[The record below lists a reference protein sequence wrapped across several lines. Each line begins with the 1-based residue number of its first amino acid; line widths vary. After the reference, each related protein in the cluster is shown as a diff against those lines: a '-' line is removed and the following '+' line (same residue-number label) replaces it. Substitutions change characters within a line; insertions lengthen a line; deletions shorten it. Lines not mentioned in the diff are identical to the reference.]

1 MSDLIIIYG
10 FFAAFI
16 CVGVLFLLQG
26 EFYVK
31 LYRKSVEENTAE
43 DHAAAFRAPWTD
55 VEPRRLAGDRRA
67 RSLSKTYIKLGMIF
81 AGIGLIGI
89 IVFTV
94 THGV

>member
-43 DHAAAFRAPWTD
+43 DHAAAFGTPWTD

-67 RSLSKTYIKLGMIF
+67 RSLSKTYIKLGVIF

-89 IVFTV
+89 IVFAV

>member
-1 MSDLIIIYG
+1 MSDLIIVYG
-10 FFAAFI
+10 FFVVFI
-16 CVGVLFLLQG
+16 FLGVLFLLRG
-26 EFYVK
+26 GFYVK

-43 DHAAAFRAPWTD
+43 DHAAAFGAPWTD

-67 RSLSKTYIKLGMIF
+67 RSLAKTYIKLGVIF

>member
-31 LYRKSVEENTAE
+31 LYRKSVEEYTAE
-43 DHAAAFRAPWTD
+43 DHAAAFGAPWTD
-55 VEPRRLAGDRRA
+55 ADPRRLAGDRRA
-67 RSLSKTYIKLGMIF
+67 RSLSKTYIKLGVIF

>member
-31 LYRKSVEENTAE
+31 RYRKSVEENTAE
-43 DHAAAFRAPWTD
+43 DHAAAFGAPWTD

-67 RSLSKTYIKLGMIF
+67 RSLSKTYIKLGVIF

>member
-26 EFYVK
+26 WFYVK
-31 LYRKSVEENTAE
+31 RYWKSVEENTAE
-43 DHAAAFRAPWTD
+43 DHAAAFGAPWTD

-67 RSLSKTYIKLGMIF
+67 RSLSKTYIKLGVIF
-81 AGIGLIGI
+81 AGIGFIGI

>member
-31 LYRKSVEENTAE
+31 LYMKSVEENTAE
-43 DHAAAFRAPWTD
+43 DHAAAFGAPWTD

-67 RSLSKTYIKLGMIF
+67 RSLSKTYIKLGVIF

>member
-10 FFAAFI
+10 FFVVFI
-16 CVGVLFLLQG
+16 FLGVLFLLQG
-26 EFYVK
+26 GFFLK
-31 LYRKSVEENTAE
+31 RYRRSVEANTAE
-43 DHAAAFRAPWTD
+43 DHAAAFGAPWTD

-67 RSLSKTYIKLGMIF
+67 RSLSKTYIKLGVIF
-81 AGIGLIGI
+81 AGIGLMGI

>member
-26 EFYVK
+26 GFYVK
-31 LYRKSVEENTAE
+31 RYRKSVEENTAA
-43 DHAAAFRAPWTD
+43 DHAAAFGAPWTD
-55 VEPRRLAGDRRA
+55 VEPRRLEGDRRA
-67 RSLSKTYIKLGMIF
+67 RSLSKTYIKLGVIF

>member
-31 LYRKSVEENTAE
+31 RYRKSVEENTAE
-43 DHAAAFRAPWTD
+43 DRAAAFGAPWTD
-55 VEPRRLAGDRRA
+55 VEPGRLAGDRRA
-67 RSLSKTYIKLGMIF
+67 RSFSKTYIKLGVIF
-81 AGIGLIGI
+81 AGIGLVGI
-89 IVFTV
+89 IVFMV

>member
-10 FFAAFI
+10 FFVVFI
-16 CVGVLFLLQG
+16 FLGVLFLFQG
-26 EFYVK
+26 GFFLK
-31 LYRKSVEENTAE
+31 RYRRSVEEDTAE
-43 DHAAAFRAPWTD
+43 DHAAAFGAPWTD
-55 VEPRRLAGDRRA
+55 VEPSRLAGDRKA
-67 RSLSKTYIKLGMIF
+67 RSLSKTYIKLGVIF

>member
-16 CVGVLFLLQG
+16 CVGVLFLFQG
-26 EFYVK
+26 GFYLK
-31 LYRKSVEENTAE
+31 RYRRSVEENTAE
-43 DHAAAFRAPWTD
+43 DRAAAFGAPWTD

-67 RSLSKTYIKLGMIF
+67 RSLSKTYIKLGVIF

>member
-1 MSDLIIIYG
+1 MSELIIIYG

-26 EFYVK
+26 GFFLK
-31 LYRKSVEENTAE
+31 RYRRSVEENMAE
-43 DHAAAFRAPWTD
+43 DHAAAFGAPWTD
-55 VEPRRLAGDRRA
+55 VEPGRLAGDRRA
-67 RSLSKTYIKLGMIF
+67 RSLSKTYIKLGVIF